1 MTKFNMGRLYATAA
15 IHSRMREERQ
25 FEYFVRKSMRRYENC
40 DWGDS
45 CEEDKALNDEAV
57 INGDRIFATYIY
69 STDNT
74 KIWII
79 TESDRSATTVLFPDE
94 Y

>member
-1 MTKFNMGRLYATAA
+1 MKKFHTGK
-15 IHSRMREERQ
+15 IFVSRQVNERIADDSN
-25 FEYFVRKSMRRYENC
+25 FSSFVLLSILKFKRCN
-40 DWGDS
+40 WGD
-45 CEEDKALNDEAV
+45 CCAEDKQANDTAI

-69 STDNT
+69 PMDNT

-79 TESDRSATTVLFPDE
+79 TEADRSATTVLFPDE

>member
-1 MTKFNMGRLYATAA
+1 MGKFEFGTLCTTTTVFNRMNEDKQFSSFVNDSL
-15 IHSRMREERQ
+15 SR
-25 FEYFVRKSMRRYENC
+25 YKTC

-45 CEEDKALNDEAV
+45 DKEDKALNDEAV
-57 INGDRIFATYIY
+57 INGDRIFAAYIY
-69 STDNT
+69 PADNT

-79 TESDRSATTVLFPDE
+79 TESDRSATKILFPDE

>member
-1 MTKFNMGRLYATAA
+1 MSKFKLGKTVITRNINNRIAEDKNF
-15 IHSRMREERQ
+15 SQ
-25 FEYFVRKSMRRYENC
+25 FILLALLKYKHC
-40 DWGDS
+40 DWGD
-45 CEEDKALNDEAV
+45 CCAEDKQENDAAV

-69 STDNT
+69 PMDGT

-79 TESDRSATTVLFPDE
+79 TEADRSATTVLFPDE